1 LARGRKAARRGDVV
15 ARREVVAEGEARI
28 PFDFHVAAQR
38 RGPPPARTWQT
49 RVGRAAKVSAHFTS
63 GR

>member
-1 LARGRKAARRGDVV
+1 VV